1 MATQKDYSFAGSLA
15 NINPAEQSP
24 EAIEKYKATLEEQ
37 IGALERRYNEPNWF
51 KVAAGFAK
59 PQLGGFLA
67 SLGSASEAMAEN
79 VEQQREQ
86 QLPIAQMKAQIEQS
100 NMLLG
105 QKQKQNDIFQEWRAS
120 KKPMDEDT
128 YTRIASLGVNT
139 DVAQAAKQFY
149 DQTQARLGAE
159 AKAQGIVSGSLDIQ
173 QKILENPALIINDP
187 TYTGARS
194 ATKEESDQ
202 YIKNLSAARPPGFT
216 PTEWSTMTIPQ
227 KAEAFAEYA
236 NKKAITGMSEGEKFA
251 FESGMAHNTLDEL
264 ASLRTLAVDKDIA
277 PLFSVGRSGD
287 LFSQFRALVEKF
299 GGNTSAAA
307 EGMVAAARDR
317 LKNASDETRA
327 KADKLIK
334 GIAELEVNMRGRL
347 NNPTDA
353 ASTLSSARSPSLD
366 NSQAGF
372 VGILDQLG
380 LNAYRDIGIGK
391 LHNQLRS
398 NGITAKDAAY
408 SDELEKFRSETRK
421 LRTQL
426 ASKYSLSSMPAWYDT
441 RIQTARQEPAA
452 PAAVAPQAAPAAPVA
467 PVATVAPVAPTAPA
481 AAVGTSP
488 SNPAPIPAAPSMLER
503 IRAEQQRRSQ
513 QQSRP

>member
-1 MATQKDYSFAGSLA
+1 MATQKQDFSFPGSLA
-15 NINPAEQSP
+15 NINPAELP
-24 EAIEKYKATLEEQ
+24 EGAIDKYKATLEEQ
-37 IGALERRYNEPNWF
+37 MGALERRYDQPNWF

-67 SLGSASEAMAEN
+67 SLGSASEALGEN
-79 VEQQREQ
+79 VEQQRAQ
-86 QLPIAQMKAQIEQS
+86 QLPIAQMKAQIEQA

-105 QKQKQNDIFQEWRAS
+105 QKQKQNDLFQEWRAS
-120 KKPMDEDT
+120 GKPMDENT
-128 YTRIASLGVNT
+128 YTRIASLGT
-139 DVAQAAKQFY
+139 DTEVSKAAKQFWE
-149 DQTQARLGAE
+149 QAQGRVGTKKAE
-159 AKAQGIVSGSLDIQ
+159 QGIVAGGLDIQ
-173 QKILENPALIINDP
+173 QKLLDNPALIINDP
-187 TYTGARS
+187 TYTGARP

-202 YIKNLSAARPPGFT
+202 YIKNLSAAKPPGFT
-216 PTEWSTMTIPQ
+216 PAEWSTMTIPQ
-227 KAEAFAEYA
+227 KAEAFAAYA
-236 NKKAITGMSEGEKFA
+236 SKKATMGMTEGEKFA

-277 PLFSVGRSGD
+277 PLFSIGRSGD

-307 EGMVAAARDR
+307 EGMIAAARDK

-334 GIAELEVNMRGRL
+334 GVAELEVNMRGRL
-347 NNPTDA
+347 SNPTDA
-353 ASTLSSARSPSLD
+353 ASTLSSSRSPSLD

-380 LNAYRDIGIGK
+380 LNAYRDIGVGK
-391 LHNQLRS
+391 LHNQLLR

-426 ASKYSLSSMPAWYDT
+426 ASSYSLSSMPAWYDT
-441 RIQTARQEPAA
+441 RNQTARQEPAA
-452 PAAVAPQAAPAAPVA
+452 PPAAPAATPE
-467 PVATVAPVAPTAPA
+467 APA
-481 AAVGTSP
+481 APAMGTSP
-488 SNPAPIPAAPSMLER
+488 QNPAPVPPVPPVTAGPSMLDR
-503 IRAEQQRRSQ
+503 IRAEQQRRQ
-513 QQSRP
+513 QQNRP